1 MKLEGSL
8 DAFGLPDIFQ
18 LLSFTKKTGGLR
30 LRQADVAG
38 VVYFNSGQVT
48 GATADITRQSLA
60 RRLIGSGV
68 VSDADLEAALR
79 RSAAEGTGVTK
90 ALVGSGSIDAEVVS
104 NAALEQTFDAVFDLL
119 RWPEG
124 DFAFAVDD
132 VNPDDVGVVIPA
144 ERLVAEAGQRREA
157 FDAASAVIPSPE
169 SLLAMPVTVPDQ
181 LQLTRDDWALLALVD
196 GRRRAHELIELTGR
210 GSVAVLS
217 ALADLV
223 QRGLLEVITEGSDL
237 AATMRR
243 RLDLLAPLE
252 VSTPVQTAPA
262 SVPAAPTS
270 PPSPTK
276 PAAVPD
282 PIRAVADL
290 VEEPEPEVPAKAEP
304 APIVAKEP
312 AVETL
317 EMVEAV
323 DEPKSEAGPESPRLT
338 TIGGPH
344 VPQNVVPTRPEPFL
358 PPRQP
363 EHVDEPVGAGAMA
376 SASPPAGGGFGS
388 SAPAAPSSP
397 SPGDRPATMTNGSF
411 GGVNGSV
418 AMAARPEESA
428 LIERDPTVS
437 RSLLLRLIAGVRGL

>member
-68 VSDADLEAALR
+68 VTDDDLEAALL
-79 RSAAEGTGVTK
+79 RSAADGTGVTK

-124 DFAFAVDD
+124 DFSFAVDD
-132 VNPDDVGVVIPA
+132 ANPDDVGVVIPA
-144 ERLVAEAGQRREA
+144 ERLVAEASQRREA
-157 FDAASAVIPSPE
+157 FEAASAVIPSPD

-181 LQLTRDDWALLALVD
+181 LQLTRDDWSLLALVD
-196 GRRRAHELIELTGR
+196 GRRRANELIELTGR

-223 QRGLLEVITEGSDL
+223 QRGLLEVTSEGSDL

-252 VSTPVQTAPA
+252 VSTSVQAAPPAVKAAPAAPA
-262 SVPAAPTS
+262 SATPAAAPE
-270 PPSPTK
+270 
-276 PAAVPD
+276 

-290 VEEPEPEVPAKAEP
+290 VDEPEAPVKAEP
-304 APIVAKEP
+304 APIAAKEP
-312 AVETL
+312 AVEAVEEPTL
-317 EMVEAV
+317 E
-323 DEPKSEAGPESPRLT
+323 DEPEAPRLT

-376 SASPPAGGGFGS
+376 SAASPAGGGFGS

-397 SPGDRPATMTNGSF
+397 SAGDRPAAMTNSGF

>member
-1 MKLEGSL
+1 VKLEGSL

-68 VSDADLEAALR
+68 VSDDDLEAALR

-124 DFAFAVDD
+124 DFSFAVDD
-132 VNPDDVGVVIPA
+132 ANPDDVGVVIPA
-144 ERLVAEAGQRREA
+144 ERLVAEASTRREA
-157 FDAASAVIPSPE
+157 FEAASAVIPSPE

-196 GRRRAHELIELTGR
+196 GRRRANELIELTGR

-223 QRGLLEVITEGSDL
+223 QRGLLEVTSEGSDL

-243 RLDLLAPLE
+243 R
-252 VSTPVQTAPA
+252 
-262 SVPAAPTS
+262 
-270 PPSPTK
+270 
-276 PAAVPD
+276 
-282 PIRAVADL
+282 
-290 VEEPEPEVPAKAEP
+290 
-304 APIVAKEP
+304 
-312 AVETL
+312 
-317 EMVEAV
+317 
-323 DEPKSEAGPESPRLT
+323 
-338 TIGGPH
+338 
-344 VPQNVVPTRPEPFL
+344 
-358 PPRQP
+358 
-363 EHVDEPVGAGAMA
+363 
-376 SASPPAGGGFGS
+376 
-388 SAPAAPSSP
+388 
-397 SPGDRPATMTNGSF
+397 
-411 GGVNGSV
+411 
-418 AMAARPEESA
+418 
-428 LIERDPTVS
+428 
-437 RSLLLRLIAGVRGL
+437 

>member
-144 ERLVAEAGQRREA
+144 ERLVAEASTRREA
-157 FDAASAVIPSPE
+157 FEAASAVIPSPE

-196 GRRRAHELIELTGR
+196 GRRRANELIELTGR

-223 QRGLLEVITEGSDL
+223 QRGLLEVTSEGSDL

-252 VSTPVQTAPA
+252 VGRPVQSAAPA
-262 SVPAAPTS
+262 AITDS
-270 PPSPTK
+270 
-276 PAAVPD
+276 
-282 PIRAVADL
+282 IRAVADL
-290 VEEPEPEVPAKAEP
+290 VDEPEPEAPVKAEP
-304 APIVAKEP
+304 APVVAKQQ
-312 AVETL
+312 A
-317 EMVEAV
+317 VEAV
-323 DEPKSEAGPESPRLT
+323 EAAEAVEAVEAAEESAAEAEPEAPRLT
-338 TIGGPH
+338 TVGGPH

-363 EHVDEPVGAGAMA
+363 EHVEQPVAAGAMA
-376 SASPPAGGGFGS
+376 SASSPAGGGFGS
-388 SAPAAPSSP
+388 SAPPAPSSP
-397 SPGDRPATMTNGSF
+397 SAADRPAAMTNGGF